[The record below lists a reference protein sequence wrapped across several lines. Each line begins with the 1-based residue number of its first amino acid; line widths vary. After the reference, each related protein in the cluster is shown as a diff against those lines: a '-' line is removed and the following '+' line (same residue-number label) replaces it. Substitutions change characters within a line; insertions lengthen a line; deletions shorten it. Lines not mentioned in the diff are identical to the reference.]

1 MANTGAMDD
10 SGQNASWWLFY
21 STALSRTH
29 TLPLSLSL
37 SLSRYTVH
45 LTFAAHKK
53 FAMRENEMDN
63 DKSAHIARCS
73 AAKFFQ
79 QVKFV
84 TTNSRQMSQ
93 QKCMCG
99 REWESGE
106 WVAERDQVNMIV
118 FVCFCF
124 GGCFWERKQI
134 SCFLFWIAL
143 CNLNGSTQ
151 THMCACVSGGPHIQW
166 RQLAGILLN
175 SEFIEQTAICICA
188 NTQRKRVQIG
198 QMKWPIFFCL

>member
-1 MANTGAMDD
+1 MQINLKTKQINSAYFNNLMANTGAMDD

-84 TTNSRQMSQ
+84 TTNSCKSV
-93 QKCMCG
+93 CVG
-99 REWESGE
+99 ESGRAVNE
-106 WVAERDQVNMIV
+106 WLRET
-118 FVCFCF
+118 
-124 GGCFWERKQI
+124 K
-134 SCFLFWIAL
+134 
-143 CNLNGSTQ
+143 
-151 THMCACVSGGPHIQW
+151 
-166 RQLAGILLN
+166 
-175 SEFIEQTAICICA
+175 
-188 NTQRKRVQIG
+188 
-198 QMKWPIFFCL
+198 